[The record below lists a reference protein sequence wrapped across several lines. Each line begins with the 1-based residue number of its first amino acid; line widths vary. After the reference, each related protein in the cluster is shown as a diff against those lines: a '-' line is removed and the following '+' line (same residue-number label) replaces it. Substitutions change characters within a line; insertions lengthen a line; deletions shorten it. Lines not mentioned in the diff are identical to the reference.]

1 MRQYINNI
9 LLLTMI
15 FGLLVSCE
23 QERLDPVLTTA
34 EGGGTLDNYIAYSVM
49 STDPM
54 GSNVYGRIVFYET
67 TLDQTL
73 VQLSLYNTI
82 DGEMHPALIVDGAAD
97 MGSTTIIALD
107 DVSGST
113 GEFMTNKFFVIT
125 DTDFYDSI
133 MTLDAHV
140 SISLSPSDDTI
151 VATGDLGINA
161 DPVETN

>member
-15 FGLLVSCE
+15 FGLLISCE

-34 EGGGTLDNYIAYSVM
+34 EGGGTLDNYIAYSVI

>member
-1 MRQYINNI
+1 MRNYIKNI
-9 LLLTMI
+9 LLLTLV

-23 QERLDPVLTTA
+23 QERLDPVLTAA
-34 EGGGTLDNYIAYSVM
+34 EGGGTLNSYIAYSVM
-49 STDPM
+49 STDPD

-67 TLDQTL
+67 TLNQTL

-82 DGEMHPALIVDGAAD
+82 DGEMHPAVIVDGAAD
-97 MGSTTIIALD
+97 MGSTTIITLD

-140 SISLSPSDDTI
+140 SISLSPTDDTI

-161 DPVETN
+161 DPVEAN

>member
-34 EGGGTLDNYIAYSVM
+34 EGGGTLDNYIAYSIM

-161 DPVETN
+161 NPVETN

>member
-1 MRQYINNI
+1 MRNYIKNI
-9 LLLTMI
+9 LLLTLV
-15 FGLLVSCE
+15 FGLFVSCE
-23 QERLDPVLTTA
+23 QERLDPVLTAA
-34 EGGGTLDNYIAYSVM
+34 EGGGTLDSYIAYSVL
-49 STDPM
+49 STDPS
-54 GSNVYGRIVFYET
+54 GSNVYGRIVFYES

-82 DGEMHPALIVDGAAD
+82 DGEIHPALIVDGAAD

-140 SISLSPSDDTI
+140 SISLSPTDDTI

>member
-15 FGLLVSCE
+15 FGLLISCE

>member
-15 FGLLVSCE
+15 FGLLISCE

-97 MGSTTIIALD
+97 IGSTTIIALD

>member
-15 FGLLVSCE
+15 FALLISCE

>member
-1 MRQYINNI
+1 
-9 LLLTMI
+9 MI
-15 FGLLVSCE
+15 FGLLISCE

>member
-1 MRQYINNI
+1 MRNYIKSI
-9 LLLTMI
+9 LLLTLVL
-15 FGLLVSCE
+15 GLLVSCE
-23 QERLDPVLTTA
+23 QERLDPVLTAA
-34 EGGGTLDNYIAYSVM
+34 EGGGTLNSYIAYSVM
-49 STDPM
+49 PTDPA

-67 TLDQTL
+67 TLNQTL

-97 MGSTTIIALD
+97 MASTTFITLD

-140 SISLSPSDDTI
+140 SISLSPTDDTI

-161 DPVETN
+161 NPVETN

>member
-1 MRQYINNI
+1 
-9 LLLTMI
+9 MI
-15 FGLLVSCE
+15 FGLLISCE

-34 EGGGTLDNYIAYSVM
+34 EGGGTLDNYIAYSVI

>member
-15 FGLLVSCE
+15 FGLLISCE

-140 SISLSPSDDTI
+140 SISLSLSDDTI

>member
-15 FGLLVSCE
+15 FGLLISCE

-34 EGGGTLDNYIAYSVM
+34 EGGGTLDNYIAYSVI

-82 DGEMHPALIVDGAAD
+82 DGEMHPALIVDGTAD

>member
-1 MRQYINNI
+1 
-9 LLLTMI
+9 MI
-15 FGLLVSCE
+15 FGLLISCE

-34 EGGGTLDNYIAYSVM
+34 EGGGTLDNYIAYSIM

-161 DPVETN
+161 NPVETN

>member
-15 FGLLVSCE
+15 FGLLISCE

-34 EGGGTLDNYIAYSVM
+34 EGGGTLDNYIAYSIM

-161 DPVETN
+161 NPVETN

>member
-15 FGLLVSCE
+15 FGLLISCE

-34 EGGGTLDNYIAYSVM
+34 EGGGTLDNYIAYSVI

-82 DGEMHPALIVDGAAD
+82 DGEMHPALLVDGAAD

>member
-15 FGLLVSCE
+15 FGLLISCE

-67 TLDQTL
+67 SLDQTL

-133 MTLDAHV
+133 MTL
-140 SISLSPSDDTI
+140 
-151 VATGDLGINA
+151 
-161 DPVETN
+161 

>member
-15 FGLLVSCE
+15 FGLLISCE

-67 TLDQTL
+67 TNMSRSSLIL
-73 VQLSLYNTI
+73 VKK
-82 DGEMHPALIVDGAAD
+82 
-97 MGSTTIIALD
+97 IISHLQQ
-107 DVSGST
+107 
-113 GEFMTNKFFVIT
+113 
-125 DTDFYDSI
+125 
-133 MTLDAHV
+133 
-140 SISLSPSDDTI
+140 
-151 VATGDLGINA
+151 
-161 DPVETN
+161 

>member
-1 MRQYINNI
+1 MRNYIKNI
-9 LLLTMI
+9 VIVTMV
-15 FGLLVSCE
+15 FGLFISCE
-23 QERLDPVLTTA
+23 QERLAPVLTTA
-34 EGGGTLDNYIAYSVM
+34 EGGGTLDEYIAYSIM
-49 STDPM
+49 PTDAM
-54 GSNVYGRIVFYET
+54 TADVNGRIVFYKT
-67 TLDQTL
+67 TLSETL

-82 DGEMHPALIVDGAAD
+82 DGEMHPALIVDGAAG
-97 MGSTTIIALD
+97 MGTSTVVTLD

>member
-15 FGLLVSCE
+15 FGLLISCE

-140 SISLSPSDDTI
+140 SISLSPNDDTI